1 MSNDSDT
8 WPRSTNSPI
17 FVIPA
22 ATVFAAPAPA
32 PAPALHVKE
41 SKNKA
46 VAYKTRHHLKCRCFF
61 FPFPEKKNP
70 IAKQLIVTLSGGHVA
85 PDKFN
90 NKNVLRDP
98 ENVRDCNM

>member
-1 MSNDSDT
+1 M
-8 WPRSTNSPI
+8 PL
-17 FVIPA
+17 F
-22 ATVFAAPAPA
+22 
-32 PAPALHVKE
+32 
-41 SKNKA
+41 
-46 VAYKTRHHLKCRCFF
+46 FF

-70 IAKQLIVTLSGGHVA
+70 IAKELIVTLSGGHVA